1 MVTTLPNFYIRKAT
15 LEDLKYVHHAT
26 DIFNAAYGVNNHGWA
41 SVKKIVNN
49 YHTTKEEME
58 NYIRESV
65 AGNLIQLFL
74 FERDTQ
80 GNDKAVAG
88 TLTIESKCGCS
99 DGDLPEGDGM
109 LGRFSIDL
117 SHHSK
122 GLGKKLLQVGLDE
135 MKKANYSVCSILVF
149 ENRTELIEWYK
160 KLGFVD
166 TMERSP
172 FHPPDGATILNNVPF
187 ALLKMKL

>member
-1 MVTTLPNFYIRKAT
+1 MVATLPDFYIRKVS
-15 LEDLKYVHHAT
+15 LDDLKYAQQAA

-49 YHTTKEEME
+49 YYTTKEEIE

-74 FERDTQ
+74 FERDAQ

-109 LGRFSIDL
+109 LGRFSVDL
-117 SHHSK
+117 SYHSK
-122 GLGKKLLQVGLDE
+122 GLGRQLMQVGLDE

-149 ENRTELIEWYK
+149 ENRTELIQWYK

-172 FHPPDGATILNNVPF
+172 FHPPEGTTIIDSVPF
-187 ALLKMKL
+187 ALLKKKL